1 MLNESATNTDCC
13 NIQDGSP
20 LKYAYSPNTEWA
32 LDNRYSGW
40 RRGNHKMYK
49 MHVSNGKRDLEVFKY
64 VFAVEIKG
72 QTFLQMLWYIGE
84 NRKTS

>member
-1 MLNESATNTDCC
+1 
-13 NIQDGSP
+13 
-20 LKYAYSPNTEWA
+20 
-32 LDNRYSGW
+32 
-40 RRGNHKMYK
+40 MYK